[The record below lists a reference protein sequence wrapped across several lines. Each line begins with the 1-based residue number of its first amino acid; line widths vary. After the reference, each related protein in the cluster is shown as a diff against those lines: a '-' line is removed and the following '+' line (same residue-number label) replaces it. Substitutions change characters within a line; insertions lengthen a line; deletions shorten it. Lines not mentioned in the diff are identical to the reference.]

1 MMNFAHNP
9 TYVAALGM
17 SAPLGLSAHTFPPNS
32 LGPGSRDRM
41 LPQRSPFG
49 IQELLGLGSN
59 EESERLRVSEAMIGP
74 YLSSS
79 LEASRGSGLKDSPP
93 LPPYSSW
100 RSSFLSALTS
110 TAHSVLNLTS
120 PATKT
125 DIKQGEVDF
134 FNLIFLTLFLAFAS
148 KEMIFYLFAFL
159 KMNYSR
165 YIGLSIIVNRSFI
178 V

>member
-120 PATKT
+120 PTTKT

-134 FNLIFLTLFLAFAS
+134 FYLIFLTLFLAFAS
-148 KEMIFYLFAFL
+148 KEI
-159 KMNYSR
+159 
-165 YIGLSIIVNRSFI
+165 
-178 V
+178 